1 MVMSRVQSTWPI
13 VTRHTNLISIFL
25 GTEVEPMLIITEN
38 AYEKLVKV
46 TRFKLEEDESFLVDE
61 EEDESNV

>member
-1 MVMSRVQSTWPI
+1 M
-13 VTRHTNLISIFL
+13 ISIFL

-61 EEDESNV
+61 EEDENNV